1 MLLLPRRQLAFVL
14 VYFAV
19 SGGTC
24 AAAEGDPLQR
34 LADNATYELSAF
46 SSYFPMKI
54 ARDKTDNDSF
64 EAWSRLMATSQMDL
78 SDSLIFRIKMFG
90 IFSTMDGDHHG
101 ALTQPN
107 QTHTRA
113 RYADFARL
121 ALTYNAPDFSI
132 VAGKSELSAG
142 VGTLYSPADRYETS
156 YGATPMHAFKTG
168 VWQGRL
174 DYPVGDDTISVAVL
188 PYENRSTGPDNHSRW
203 LGSGNSS
210 SFLFNN
216 LSLPVGTDV
225 TETFHESA
233 PENWGYLAKYKASRS
248 GYDFFVL
255 AHHGPSSYP
264 VVFRETIIS
273 PVKIVFPI
281 VETIAAGATVTIDR
295 WELHGETSYQD
306 TPHDRDQDFG
316 KYLFGFSYRDTD
328 LANILGWEEIQP
340 LVEYAGEFI
349 VSNRQDGRYLVTSAG
364 ARPYRD
370 AVLARIEAK
379 MSERWRWLVGGSFNF
394 VDRDSSLAA
403 GVEYKFNDNV
413 SFRLDARHFSGV
425 NDSQFGRWRRNDN
438 GALGV
443 QWKF

>member
-1 MLLLPRRQLAFVL
+1 MFFLLRRQFALML
-14 VYFAV
+14 VYFAA
-19 SGGTC
+19 SGTSI
-24 AAAEGDPLQR
+24 ATEREPLR
-34 LADNATYELSAF
+34 GLADNATYELSAF
-46 SSYFPMKI
+46 SSYFPI
-54 ARDKTDNDSF
+54 TVARDRTDNDSF
-64 EAWSRLMATSQMDL
+64 EAWSRLMATSQADL
-78 SDSLIFRIKMFG
+78 SDSLVFRIKMFG
-90 IFSTMDGDHHG
+90 IFSTMAGDHHG

-121 ALTYNAPDFSI
+121 SLTYNAPDFSI
-132 VAGKSELSAG
+132 VLGKSELSAG
-142 VGTLYSPADRYETS
+142 AGTLYSPADRYETS
-156 YGATPMHAFKTG
+156 YGTTPMHAFKTG
-168 VWQGRL
+168 VWQGRF
-174 DYPVGDDTISVAVL
+174 DYPIGDDTMSVAIL
-188 PYENRSTGPDNHSRW
+188 PYENRSTVPGSHSRW
-203 LGSGNSS
+203 NGSGNSS

-216 LSLPVGTDV
+216 LSLPVGTEV
-225 TETFHESA
+225 TETFHDST
-233 PENWGYLAKYKASRS
+233 PDNWGYLAKYKGSRS

-264 VVFRETIIS
+264 VAYRETVTS
-273 PVKIVFPI
+273 PTRIVFPI
-281 VETIAAGATVTIDR
+281 AATIAAGATVTIDR

-340 LVEYAGEFI
+340 LVEYAGEWI
-349 VSNRQDGRYLVTSAG
+349 ASDRQDRRYLVASAG

-370 AVLARIEAK
+370 AILARIEAK

-403 GVEYKFNDNV
+403 GVEYKLNDNL
-413 SFRLDARHFSGV
+413 SFRFDARHFSGV

-438 GALGV
+438 AALGV

>member
-1 MLLLPRRQLAFVL
+1 MSSIWRRSSRSLA
-14 VYFAV
+14 VYLAACGPSV
-19 SGGTC
+19 
-24 AAAEGDPLQR
+24 AAEGDPWQR

-46 SSYFPMKI
+46 SSYFPMKV
-54 ARDKTDNDSF
+54 ARDKTDNDHV
-64 EAWSRLMATSQMDL
+64 EAWSQLMATSQTDL
-78 SDSLIFRIKMFG
+78 ADNLVFRVKMFG
-90 IFSTMDGDHHG
+90 VFSTMAGDHRG
-101 ALTQPN
+101 VLTQPN
-107 QTHTRA
+107 QPHTRA
-113 RYADFARL
+113 RHADFARL

-174 DYPVGDDTISVAVL
+174 DYPIGDDTISAAIL
-188 PYENRSTGPDNHSRW
+188 PYENRSTAPGSHSRW
-203 LGSGNSS
+203 NGSGTSS
-210 SFLFNN
+210 SFLFND
-216 LSLPVGTDV
+216 LDLPAGTAIL
-225 TETFHESA
+225 ETFHQST
-233 PENWGYLAKYKASRS
+233 PDNWGYLAKYKASRS

-255 AHHGPSSYP
+255 AHHGPSAYP
-264 VVFRETIIS
+264 VALRETTIA

-281 VETIAAGATVTIDR
+281 VETVAAGAAVTIDR

-306 TPHDRDQDFG
+306 SLHGRDQGFG
-316 KYLFGFSYRDTD
+316 KYLVGFSYRDTD
-328 LANILGWEEIQP
+328 LANALGWEEIQP

-349 VSNRQDGRYLVTSAG
+349 ANNLQDSVYLVTSAG

-370 AVLARIEAK
+370 AILARIEAK

-403 GVEYKFNDNV
+403 GVEYKHDDNL
-413 SFRLDARHFSGV
+413 SFRFDARHFSGL
-425 NDSQFGRWRRNDN
+425 DDTQFGRWKRNDN
-438 GALGV
+438 VTLGV